1 MSAETEMVGNVT
13 RFPTSMWERIKNRR
27 GQAAANCIV
36 SGRYLKFGKVSD
48 SGLDDGF
55 VVTLNVMTDNDNENP
70 DRNLCELHIPLKELR
85 TIVDALEK
93 KAGVKEPEKPF

>member
-1 MSAETEMVGNVT
+1 MGGNVT

-36 SGRYLKFGKVSD
+36 SGRYLKFGKISD

-55 VVTLNVMTDNDNENP
+55 VVTLNVMTDTNNEAP
-70 DRNLCELHIPLKELR
+70 DRNMCELIIPLKELR
-85 TIVDALEK
+85 AVVDALER
-93 KAGVKEPEKPF
+93 KASAKGP